1 MQGTNCCSL
10 FFFFYSLDTSLPLFI
25 FFFTSALWGGTGRQ
39 KEAVV
44 SLIPE
49 NPFCRK
55 TCRCVQDGEGAAALM
70 TQPALHTEG
79 QRLMTSSFL
88 CLSAFP

>member
-1 MQGTNCCSL
+1 MVL
-10 FFFFYSLDTSLPLFI
+10 SLPLLIF

-44 SLIPE
+44 SLIPK
-49 NPFCRK
+49 NLFCRK

-79 QRLMTSSFL
+79 QRVMTGSFL
-88 CLSAFP
+88 YFSPFP